1 MKIFSQCKN
10 KSQGG
15 CTRSAQF
22 MCFSSAAAG
31 KKKKK
36 KKKRR
41 QGAKRWE
48 IKTKPFMWLA
58 QSGQG
63 KQDTCE

>member
-36 KKKRR
+36 KEASGSKEMGN
-41 QGAKRWE
+41 QN
-48 IKTKPFMWLA
+48 KTFHVVGSIWA
-58 QSGQG
+58 GQTG
-63 KQDTCE
+63 HL